1 MARASNPFL
10 AAILAAMAA
19 LAWPG
24 CGAAAQVQK
33 DVPALKDVFAGH
45 FSIGCILSYRHIGLP
60 GDPAVPGASSV
71 IAPLGG
77 ELVKYHMNSMSPGNN
92 MKAMY
97 TVDVEASAAAFA
109 AAATAEERRRAEVH
123 PIVGFNGDLVAQL
136 DWAKRNGF
144 KFRGHTLVWH
154 SQTPAEFF
162 RSGYSPTAARVDAA
176 TMAERMDNYIGEVV
190 RLLHEGW
197 PNLLVAMDVVNEA
210 VDDGGRIRKAGNEWY
225 QAFKDESYVM
235 KAFESARKYAR
246 KYGEAGMK
254 LYYNDYNT
262 SSAPKADGIVRLCG
276 PIFEAGFLD
285 GIGMQEHDDLYS
297 PDARA
302 WIASYDKFYPI
313 CSEMSVT
320 ELDVAALSREPSAEV
335 LKKQADRYAALFRCF
350 VDRSALSGRGKI
362 VNVTK
367 DGLNDEFCFKPEQ
380 ATSLWDRAYR
390 CKPAFYA
397 VAEAAKGR

>member
-1 MARASNPFL
+1 MKERLVS
-10 AAILAAMAA
+10 IA
-19 LAWPG
+19 LALVLASTG
-24 CGAAAQVQK
+24 CVRAQVQK

-45 FSIGCILSYRHIGLP
+45 FSIGCILSYRHVGFP
-60 GDPAVPGASSV
+60 DDPKVPGSSPV
-71 IAPLGG
+71 VAPHGG

-97 TVDVEASAAAFA
+97 TIDIEASAKAFA
-109 AAATAEERRRAEVH
+109 AASADKERRYAEVH
-123 PIVGFNGDLVAQL
+123 PVVAFNGDLAAQL

-144 KFRGHTLVWH
+144 AFRGHTLVWH
-154 SQTPAEFF
+154 SQTPPEFF
-162 RSGYSPTAARVDAA
+162 RSGYSSTAARVDAA
-176 TMAERMDNYIGEVV
+176 TMAERMDNYIGEVI
-190 RLLHEGW
+190 RLLHERW
-197 PNLLVAMDVVNEA
+197 PALLVAMDVVNEA

-225 QAFKDESYVM
+225 QVFKDESYVM
-235 KAFESARKYAR
+235 KAFESARKYAKR
-246 KYGEAGMK
+246 YGETRMK

-262 SSAPKADGIVRLCG
+262 SFAPKADGIVRLCK
-276 PIFEAGFLD
+276 PIYEAGFLD

-297 PDARA
+297 PDAKS

-320 ELDVAALSREPSAEV
+320 ELDVATGSREPSSEV
-335 LKKQADRYAALFRCF
+335 LKKQADQYASLFRCF
-350 VDRSALSGRGKI
+350 VERSALSGGGKI

-380 ATSLWDRAYR
+380 ATSLWGSDYR

-397 VAEAAKGR
+397 VVEAAKKGR